1 MVVPGSNDGTR
12 LTRRPRA
19 AENLVI
25 AAITIAALYAGSQLF
40 IPLALAVLLAF
51 VLTPAMLL
59 LRRLRVPKIA
69 AVIIVVAVLLG
80 ASVSLGSVITSQATS
95 LIADL
100 PTYEQ
105 TLRDKLASLRRAG
118 LASRT
123 MDRAGETLKNLESEL
138 QPTPPVESGRNLN
151 SGRPADAPIPVEVK
165 EPAPTALQQLMSIL
179 HVLLSPLATTGV
191 VLLFL
196 VFILIEREGLRDRLI
211 RILGIDDLERSTTA
225 LNDTARRLSKYLLV
239 LTLLNASFGAVIAV
253 GLWIIGVPSP
263 ALWGIIAGLMR
274 FVPFVG
280 TVIAAALPLVLAAA
294 VDPGWTMLGLTFG
307 LFAISEPLM
316 GHIIE
321 PVVQGKT
328 TGLST
333 LAILIATAFWTLLW
347 GPLGLLLAVPLTLV
361 LVSVG
366 RHLEPMSFFN
376 VLLGDDQAL
385 SGSEKFYQRI
395 LSGDSDDVVSQAK
408 DLMQDMSLT
417 QYYDTIVRDALTS
430 AARDAERNRFDD
442 GRLWEIN
449 ATVQDVVLLLADDE
463 ELDSPAAQPVVAC
476 MGARSALDDAGARIV
491 ASLLAQRGIAAKV
504 IAPND
509 WSALADL
516 APRVICVGAFT
527 GRYRLNHALRNAARV
542 SRGAQVIGAWWST
555 DSATAGAAPP
565 AGQQAAMLAMSFD
578 SAVSAVA
585 SAAGEPAIVAS
596 LSEAAA

>member
-1 MVVPGSNDGTR
+1 MVVAVSNDGTR
-12 LTRRPRA
+12 LTRRPRT
-19 AENLVI
+19 AENLLI
-25 AAITIAALYAGSQLF
+25 AAITISALYAGSQLF

-59 LRRLRVPKIA
+59 LRRLRVPKVA
-69 AVIIVVAVLLG
+69 AVIIVVGLLLG
-80 ASVSLGSVITSQATS
+80 AFASLGSVITSQATS
-95 LIADL
+95 LIAGL
-100 PTYEQ
+100 PAYEQ
-105 TLRDKLASLRRAG
+105 TLRDKLASLRHAG

-138 QPTPPVESGRNLN
+138 KPALPAESGRDLKSDQ
-151 SGRPADAPIPVEVK
+151 SGSGPIAVEVK
-165 EPAPTALQQLMSIL
+165 EPPPTALQQLMSIL

-225 LNDTARRLSKYLLV
+225 LNDTARRLSKYLFV

-253 GLWIIGVPSP
+253 GLWTIGVPSP
-263 ALWGIIAGLMR
+263 ALWGIIAALMR

-307 LFAISEPLM
+307 LYAISEPLM

-385 SGSEKFYQRI
+385 SASEKFYQRI
-395 LSGDSDDVVSQAK
+395 LSGDSDDAVSQAK
-408 DLMQDMSLT
+408 VLIKDMSLS

-442 GRLWEIN
+442 ARLWEIN

-463 ELDSPAAQPVVAC
+463 ELDGLAGRPVVAC
-476 MGARSALDDAGARIV
+476 LGARSALDDAGAHIV
-491 ASLLAQRGIAAKV
+491 ASLLAQRGYAAKV

-509 WSALADL
+509 WRALAEL
-516 APRVICVGAFT
+516 SPRVICIGAFT

-555 DSATAGAAPP
+555 DTATYVADPPSA
-565 AGQQAAMLAMSFD
+565 QQAAMLVLSFESAA
-578 SAVSAVA
+578 SAVET
-585 SAAGEPAIVAS
+585 AAEEAAIGTRI
-596 LSEAAA
+596 SEAAA